1 MFNRFSEKAM
11 AVIQEAIQASKE
23 LGHRYIGTEHLL
35 MGILSVSENIFSRF
49 SEQSPITR
57 ETVKERIIER
67 VGSNKVSEEIEG
79 YTPMAKRCFELS
91 FAEVRRFK
99 NQVVEPEY
107 ILIALLKE
115 KDSMANK
122 LLTDF
127 GIDTQAMLE
136 QLIRSMLP
144 KISII
149 RVEVPKEK
157 IKAVG
162 GDPQPP
168 QPREP
173 VSYLEKYG
181 RNLSELAKNG
191 TLDPIIG
198 REDEIMRLIQILSRR
213 NKKNPCLI
221 GDSGVGK
228 TAIVEGLAQ
237 RIATGDIPNVLKRKT
252 IISIDLGLIVAGAKY
267 RGEFEERMTRLLDEI
282 KLQGDAILFIDEL
295 HTILGAGGA
304 EGALSAANLLK
315 PVLAKGEIQMIG
327 ATTIEE
333 YKKFIEKDSA
343 LERRFQ
349 PLLIEETTEEQTLT
363 ILRGL
368 KTLYEKHHEVVLTD
382 EALQVAV
389 VLSKRYIADRKLPDK
404 AIDLLDETAA
414 RERIKGLT
422 IPSEIIEIEK
432 TLVLLKVQKENAVE
446 LQDYEMAGV
455 LKDSEKKLKVALK
468 KAHDSWKKKC
478 GKGIFVLKEHVM
490 ETVSEWTKIPL
501 HQISDDESE
510 KLLQLETI
518 LAKHVVGQEAAIETL
533 SRALRRARVGL
544 KHPNRPIGS
553 FMFLGPTGVGKT
565 ELSKRLA
572 EVVFTHANDLIRLD
586 MSEYMERHAIS
597 KLIGS
602 PPGYVGYDEGGQLT
616 DKVRRRPYSLLL
628 FDEIEKAHPDFFNIL
643 LQILDEGSLTDSR
656 GRQVDFKNTIIILT
670 SNVGISELRKTKIV
684 GFHQQKSGD
693 ALDAMRDKLSV
704 ELKKTFRPEFL
715 NRIDEVIYFSPLS
728 KEHLYEILDLL
739 IQDLNHRLKAL
750 DIQLK
755 VSLAV
760 KEALIRKGYSEEY
773 GARPLKRLLAKEVE
787 DALSEAILKG
797 VVKHGMQLEGVLVKG
812 QIEFRKM
819 REIRSSKNG

>member
-35 MGILSVSENIFSRF
+35 MGILSVSESISTRF
-49 SEQSPITR
+49 FEQSLITR
-57 ETVKERIIER
+57 ESVKHRIIER
-67 VGSNKVSEEIEG
+67 MGSGRASEEIEG
-79 YTPMAKRCFELS
+79 YTPMAKRCFEVS
-91 FAEVRRFK
+91 FAEVRRYK
-99 NQVVEPEY
+99 SQVVEPEY
-107 ILIALLKE
+107 ILMALLKE
-115 KDSMANK
+115 KESMANK
-122 LLTDF
+122 VLVDF

-136 QLIRSMLP
+136 QLIRSLLP

-157 IKAVG
+157 AKSSEG
-162 GDPQPP
+162 NPLPQ
-168 QPREP
+168 EP
-173 VSYLEKYG
+173 ISYLEKYG
-181 RNLSELAKNG
+181 RNVSALAKSG
-191 TLDPIIG
+191 ILDPVIG
-198 REDEIMRLIQILSRR
+198 REEEIMRLIQILARR
-213 NKKNPCLI
+213 NKNNPCLI
-221 GDSGVGK
+221 GESGVGK

-237 RIATGDIPNVLKRKT
+237 RMATGDIPNVLKRKT

-295 HTILGAGGA
+295 HMILGAGGA
-304 EGALSAANLLK
+304 EGALSAGNLLK

-333 YKKFIEKDSA
+333 YKKFIERDSA

-349 PLLIEETTEEQTLT
+349 PLLIEEATEEQTLT

-368 KTLYEKHHEVVLTD
+368 KSLYEKHHEVILTD

-389 VLSKRYIADRKLPDK
+389 SLSKRYIADRRLPDK

-422 IPSEIIEIEK
+422 IPSEVIQVEK
-432 TLVLLKVQKENAVE
+432 TLENLQVQKKNAVE
-446 LQDYEMAGV
+446 LQDYELAGE
-455 LKDSEKKLKVALK
+455 LKTQEKKLKGTLK
-468 KAHDSWKKKC
+468 KVHDSWKKKC
-478 GKGIFVLKEHVM
+478 GKGIFVCKEHVM

-501 HQISDDESE
+501 HQITDDESE
-510 KLLQLETI
+510 KLLQLEVL
-518 LAKHVVGQEAAIETL
+518 LAKHVVGQEAAIATL

-643 LQILDEGSLTDSR
+643 LQILDEGALTDSR
-656 GRQVDFKNTIIILT
+656 GRKVDFKNTIIIMT
-670 SNVGISELRKTKIV
+670 SNVGINELRKIKIV
-684 GFHQQKSGD
+684 GFQHQKSDD
-693 ALDAMRDKLSV
+693 ALEAMRDKLSL
-704 ELKKTFRPEFL
+704 ELKKTFNPEFL
-715 NRIDEVIYFSPLS
+715 NRIDDIIYFQPLS
-728 KEHLYEILDLL
+728 KESLFDILDIL
-739 IQDLNHRLKAL
+739 IQDLNHRLEAL

-755 VSLAV
+755 LSTTV
-760 KEALIRKGYSEEY
+760 KEALIRRGYSDEY

-797 VVKHGMQLEGVLVKG
+797 DVKQGMRLEGVSVKG
-812 QIEFRKM
+812 QIEFRKT
-819 REIRSSKNG
+819 REIRSLKNG